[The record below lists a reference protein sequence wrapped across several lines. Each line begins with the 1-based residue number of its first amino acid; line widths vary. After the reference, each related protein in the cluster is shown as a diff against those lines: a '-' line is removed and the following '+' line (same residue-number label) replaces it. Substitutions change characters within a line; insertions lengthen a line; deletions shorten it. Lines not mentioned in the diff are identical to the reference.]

1 MTFSLSR
8 PPPSTRGFRCL
19 VDKELNEHCPCQRE
33 VLFAYVNFSLSTP
46 PFSTRGSCFVVD
58 NELKEHCV
66 PQREVHFAISLFLSL
81 LAHPEREVLV
91 VSLRT
96 SSTSTGPSKRSSF
109 CVFQFF
115 PLSSPILKE
124 RFSLWSLTTSSRST
138 AALKEE
144 FSLPISLFP
153 FLVLHPQREVVV
165 VLLTKSS
172 TSTAPIKEKFALPI
186 SLFPLF
192 SPTLNERFS
201 LSR

>member
-1 MTFSLSR
+1 M
-8 PPPSTRGFRCL
+8 RGSRCL
-19 VDKELNEHCPCQRE
+19 VDNELNEHWAVKEKFSLRISLFSLSPPTSSKRGSRCLVDNEFKEHCPCQRE
-33 VLFAYVNFSLSTP
+33 VPFAYFNFSLSTP
-46 PFSTRGSCFVVD
+46 PFSTRGSCCVVD

-66 PQREVHFAISLFLSL
+66 PQREVLFGISLFLSL

-124 RFSLWSLTTSSRST
+124 RL
-138 AALKEE
+138 
-144 FSLPISLFP
+144 
-153 FLVLHPQREVVV
+153 
-165 VLLTKSS
+165 
-172 TSTAPIKEKFALPI
+172 
-186 SLFPLF
+186 
-192 SPTLNERFS
+192 S